1 MTAKSDRFSIGFWLA
16 VGWLALVGVC
26 ALFADVLPVRDPLE
40 PVIANRLALPF
51 TDNWLGADGLGRDM
65 LARLVHGARVS
76 VVIALSAVSIG
87 MLVGGTL
94 GMAVGFFRGTFERVI
109 MAGVDV
115 ILAFPGL
122 LLLLALVFFVGQSL
136 ATIAIV
142 IGFLSIPAYT
152 RIARANTLAVAQR
165 EFVLAARAMG
175 ARSPRILFREILPN
189 VVLPVLAF
197 GLVAMGVIIVI
208 EGALA
213 FLGLSVEAPQPTWG
227 GMIAEGK
234 RHLSRTVH
242 VALVPSI
249 VMFLTVL
256 SLNFVGDQLRSR
268 LDVRESNL

>member
-1 MTAKSDRFSIGFWLA
+1 MTAGSDRFSIGFWLA
-16 VGWLALVGVC
+16 VAWLVLIAIC
-26 ALFADVLPVRDPLE
+26 AIFANVLPVRDPLE
-40 PVIANRLALPF
+40 PVIANRLNLPF
-51 TDNWLGADGLGRDM
+51 SENWLGSDGLGRDM
-65 LARLVHGARVS
+65 LARLVHGSRVS

-87 MLVGGTL
+87 MLIGGTL
-94 GMAVGFFRGTFERVI
+94 GMVVGFFRGTLERVV

-136 ATIAIV
+136 FTIAAV
-142 IGFLSIPAYT
+142 IGLLSIPAYT

-175 ARSPRILFREILPN
+175 ARSSRILFREIMPN
-189 VVLPVLAF
+189 VILPVMAF

-213 FLGLSVEAPQPTWG
+213 FLGLSVEPPQPTWG
-227 GMIAEGK
+227 GMISEGK
-234 RHLSRTVH
+234 RHLSATVH

-268 LDVRESNL
+268 LDVREANL